1 MTDSLVEVVIRDQR
15 PHKDGPF
22 EYAVEMGSPPRVG
35 DYVYVGDVSERLRLR
50 VDAVAWL
57 TCAKPLVVVVD
68 AS

>member
-22 EYAVEMGSPPRVG
+22 EYVVEMGSPPHVG
-35 DYVYVGDVSERLRLR
+35 DYVYVSKQLRLR
-50 VDAVAWL
+50 VDSVAWL
-57 TCAKPLVVVVD
+57 TYAKPLVVVVD